1 MGPDL
6 ARALLPPGPDLVQT
20 PRLLRGASLQGRAGR
35 PGLGA
40 RSVVDGALSG
50 RDLGGERR
58 YWLSLPNRGPW
69 YSSDVLRF

>member
-1 MGPDL
+1 VGPDL

-40 RSVVDGALSG
+40 RSVV
-50 RDLGGERR
+50 
-58 YWLSLPNRGPW
+58 
-69 YSSDVLRF
+69 